1 MGNEKVY
8 KMKELL
14 DVLEKGISKGE
25 VYITDIVIEGGFA
38 VVGFVVDEECSR
50 RLIKLMQINK
60 GDDSTIELKSI

>member
-1 MGNEKVY
+1 VGDEKIY

-38 VVGFVVDEECSR
+38 SVFVGFVVDEECSR
-50 RLIKLMQINK
+50 RLIKLSLCK
-60 GDDSTIELKSI
+60 STKVTIAQSN